1 MEQNAQDTKTLAGR
15 RRQSVQKHGGG
26 KSPSENKSEIFESS
40 KYTKEYLE
48 HRRSELR
55 EIFNSIKSD
64 LQEQADYFSPN
75 SVRFI
80 ARNVNKPRVRSK
92 KILDSTTLIA
102 VRNFAAGMMSG
113 ATSPTRRWFKSAVA
127 NKEISN
133 NWAVKSFCAKQAEL
147 SRKILYASNFY
158 QLLPEVY
165 DQLAVFLFSCMSME
179 SDYETVVNFKCLPIG
194 SYFYSKDYRGT
205 VDTLYRNYMESA
217 RNLVNEFGKENC
229 SDAVVEAAQ
238 RTPNA
243 MFEIV
248 HAVEP
253 NMEYKDGSPI
263 SSQKKFISI
272 YYEVNS
278 DKKFLRKSGFSRFPY
293 VVFEASCNGEDNY
306 PSKGLGAYALPD
318 AKQLMAMVKEYAK
331 AVKKMVTP
339 AYQGP
344 ASLKNKGL
352 SDIPGYYNE
361 TDENG
366 NGLKPVFEVNPRV
379 LELKDGINELRE
391 SIKAIFYNDLFAMIL
406 NTAERGRTAT
416 EVNELKEEKMVLLSP
431 LLEQIHTA
439 LKQILDWLFY
449 EEAQKGILPEIPDE
463 LQGQEIEIEFVSTL
477 AQAMKAQ
484 NIASME
490 RFTTFVANMAQAIDP
505 ILVKKVQAEQMIDD
519 YADNANIDPSHVTP
533 SEDVAKIRVA
543 MEQKQQQ
550 QEQLNAMMQGSEL
563 VKNMGGVDAYGG
575 ELMSRVGLG

>member
-1 MEQNAQDTKTLAGR
+1 MEQKNTENKKGLAGR
-15 RRQSVQKHGGG
+15 KQSDRKDANIVIDK
-26 KSPSENKSEIFESS
+26 KYDIKYFEC
-40 KYTKEYLE
+40 
-48 HRRSELR
+48 RRSELR

-102 VRNFAAGMMSG
+102 VRNFASGMMTG
-113 ATSPTRRWFKSAVA
+113 ATSPTRRWFKTGVM
-127 NKEISN
+127 NKDIEN
-133 NWAVKSFCAKQAEL
+133 NWAVKNWCAKQSEL

-165 DQLAVFLFSCMSME
+165 DQMAVFLFSCLSME

-194 SYFYSKDYRGT
+194 SYYYAKDHRGII
-205 VDTLYRNYMESA
+205 DTLCRNYMESA
-217 RNLVNEFGKENC
+217 RNLVEEFGFDNC
-229 SDAVVEAAQ
+229 SEAVQEASKT
-238 RTPNA
+238 RPND

-248 HAVEP
+248 HFVEP
-253 NMEYKDGSPI
+253 NKEYQKGSPI
-263 SSQKKFISI
+263 AAQKKYISV

-278 DKKFLRKSGFSRFPY
+278 KGKYLRKSGFERFPY

-318 AKQLMAMVKEYAK
+318 AKQLMSMVKEYAK
-331 AVKKMVTP
+331 AIKKMVTP
-339 AYQGP
+339 AYKGP
-344 ASLKNKGL
+344 ASLKNKDL
-352 SDIPGYYNE
+352 SDAPGHFNE

-366 NGLKPVFEVNPRV
+366 NGLSPIYEVNPRV
-379 LELKDGINELRE
+379 LELKDGINEMRE
-391 SIKAIFYNDLFAMIL
+391 AIKSTFYNDLFAMIL

-431 LLEQIHTA
+431 LLEQIHRA
-439 LKQILDWLFY
+439 LKQILEWIFY
-449 EEAQKGILPEIPDE
+449 EELRVGILPEIPQE
-463 LQGQEIEIEFVSTL
+463 LEGQEIEMEFISTL

-490 RFTTFVANMAQAIDP
+490 RFTTFVANMGQAIDP
-505 ILVKKVQAEQMIDD
+505 VLLKKIQGEKMIDD
-519 YADNANIDPSHVTP
+519 YADFANIDPAQITP
-533 SEDVAKIRVA
+533 TEDIMKYRAA

-550 QEQLNAMMQGSEL
+550 AEQIQAMQQGSEM
-563 VKNMGGVDAYGG
+563 VKNMGGVDAFGG
-575 ELMSRVGLG
+575 ELMQRLGMG

>member
-1 MEQNAQDTKTLAGR
+1 MEENTQKKEKGLAGR
-15 RRQSVQKHGGG
+15 KVSADK
-26 KSPSENKSEIFESS
+26 KTNIKIDAKYSIKYFEG
-40 KYTKEYLE
+40 
-48 HRRSELR
+48 RRSELR

-102 VRNFAAGMMSG
+102 VRNFASGMMTG
-113 ATSPTRRWFKSAVA
+113 ATSPTRRWFKTGVM
-127 NKEISN
+127 NKDVEN
-133 NWAVKSFCAKQAEL
+133 NWAVKNWCARQAEL
-147 SRKILYASNFY
+147 SRNILYSSNFY

-165 DQLAVFLFSCMSME
+165 DQLAVFLFSCLSME

-194 SYFYSKDYRGT
+194 SYYYSKNHRGV
-205 VDTLYRNYMESA
+205 VDTLCRNYMESA
-217 RNLVNEFGKENC
+217 RNLVNEFGFENC
-229 SDAVVEAAQ
+229 SEKVQEASKT
-238 RTPNA
+238 RPNDL
-243 MFEIV
+243 FEIV
-248 HAVEP
+248 HFVEP
-253 NMEYKDGSPI
+253 NQEYKEGSPI
-263 SSQKKFISI
+263 SAQKKFISV
-272 YYEVNS
+272 YYEVTEKN
-278 DKKFLRKSGFSRFPY
+278 KYLRKSGFDRFPY

-318 AKQLMAMVKEYAK
+318 AKQLMSMVKEYAK
-331 AVKKMVTP
+331 AIKKMVTP
-339 AYQGP
+339 AYKGP
-344 ASLKNKGL
+344 AALKNADL
-352 SDIPGYYNE
+352 SDAPGHFNE

-366 NGLKPVFEVNPRV
+366 NGLSPVYEVNPRV
-379 LELKDGINELRE
+379 LELKDGINEMRE
-391 SIKAIFYNDLFAMIL
+391 SIKSIFYNDLFAMIL

-449 EEAQKGILPEIPDE
+449 EELKVGILPEIPEE
-463 LQGQEIEIEFVSTL
+463 LQGQDIEIEFVSTL

-490 RFTTFVANMAQAIDP
+490 RFTTFVANMGQAIDP
-505 ILVKKVQAEQMIDD
+505 VLLKKIQGEKMIDD
-519 YADNANIDPSHVTP
+519 YADFANIDPAQITP
-533 SEDVAKIRVA
+533 TDEIMKYRAA

-550 QEQLNAMMQGSEL
+550 AEQLAAMQQGSEM
-563 VKNMGGVDAYGG
+563 VKNMGGVDAFGG
-575 ELMSRVGLG
+575 ELMQRLGMG

>member
-1 MEQNAQDTKTLAGR
+1 MEQNAQTIKTLAGR
-15 RRQSVQKHGGG
+15 KQKLF
-26 KSPSENKSEIFESS
+26 ENKSENIEGS
-40 KYTKEYLE
+40 KYSKQYLE
-48 HRRSELR
+48 SRRSELR

-102 VRNFAAGMMSG
+102 VRNFAAGMMTG
-113 ATSPTRRWFKSAVA
+113 ATSPTRRWFKTSVS
-127 NKEISN
+127 NKDIAN
-133 NWAVKSFCAKQAEL
+133 NWFIKSFCSKQAEL

-165 DQLAVFLFSCMSME
+165 DQLAVFLFSCLSME

-194 SYFYSKDYRGT
+194 SYFYSKDHRGV

-229 SDAVVEAAQ
+229 SDAVVEAAKN
-238 RTPNA
+238 TPNA

-263 SSQKKFISI
+263 SAQKKFISI

-318 AKQLMAMVKEYAK
+318 ARQLMSMVKEYAK
-331 AVKKMVTP
+331 AIKKMISP
-339 AYQGP
+339 PYKGP
-344 ASLKNKGL
+344 ASLKYKDL
-352 SDIPGYYNE
+352 SDTPGHFNE

-366 NGLKPVFEVNPRV
+366 NGLSPIYEINPRV
-379 LELKDGINELRE
+379 LELKDGINEMRE
-391 SIKAIFYNDLFAMIL
+391 NIKSIFYNDLFAMIL
-406 NTAERGRTAT
+406 NTAQRGRTAT

-449 EEAQKGILPEIPDE
+449 EEAEKGILPDIPEE

-490 RFTTFVANMAQAIDP
+490 RFTTFVANMGQTIDP
-505 ILVKKVQAEQMIDD
+505 ILLKKVQGEQMIDD
-519 YADNANIDPSHVTP
+519 YADNANIEPSHVTP
-533 SEDVAKIRVA
+533 AEDFAKIKA
-543 MEQKQQQ
+543 ASEQRLQQ
-550 QEQLNAMMQGSEL
+550 QEQLNAMTQGSQL
-563 VKNMGGVDAYGG
+563 VKNMGGADAFGG

>member
-1 MEQNAQDTKTLAGR
+1 MEENTQKKEKGLAGR
-15 RRQSVQKHGGG
+15 KVSADK
-26 KSPSENKSEIFESS
+26 KTNIKIDAKYSIKYFEG
-40 KYTKEYLE
+40 
-48 HRRSELR
+48 RRSELR

-102 VRNFAAGMMSG
+102 VRNFASGMMTG
-113 ATSPTRRWFKSAVA
+113 ATSPTRRWFKTGVM
-127 NKEISN
+127 NKDIES
-133 NWAVKSFCAKQAEL
+133 NWAIKNWCAKQSEL
-147 SRKILYASNFY
+147 TRKILYSSNFY

-165 DQLAVFLFSCMSME
+165 DQLAVFLFSCLSME

-194 SYFYSKDYRGT
+194 SYYYSKNHRGV
-205 VDTLYRNYMESA
+205 VDTLCRNYMESA
-217 RNLVNEFGKENC
+217 RNLVNEFGFENC
-229 SDAVVEAAQ
+229 SEKVQEASKT
-238 RTPNA
+238 RPNDL
-243 MFEIV
+243 FEIV
-248 HAVEP
+248 HFVEP
-253 NMEYKDGSPI
+253 NQEYKEGSPI
-263 SSQKKFISI
+263 SAQKKFISV
-272 YYEVNS
+272 YYEVTEK
-278 DKKFLRKSGFSRFPY
+278 DKYLRKSGFDRFPY

-318 AKQLMAMVKEYAK
+318 AKQLMSMVKEYAK
-331 AVKKMVTP
+331 AIKKMVTP
-339 AYQGP
+339 AYKGP
-344 ASLKNKGL
+344 ASLKNTDL
-352 SDIPGYYNE
+352 SDAPGHFNE

-366 NGLKPVFEVNPRV
+366 NGLSPIYEVNPRV
-379 LELKDGINELRE
+379 LELKDGINEMRE
-391 SIKAIFYNDLFAMIL
+391 SIKSIFYNDLFAMIL

-449 EEAQKGILPEIPDE
+449 EELKVGILPEIPEE
-463 LQGQEIEIEFVSTL
+463 LQGQDIEIEFVSTL

-490 RFTTFVANMAQAIDP
+490 RFTTFVANMGQAIDP
-505 ILVKKVQAEQMIDD
+505 VLLKKIQGEKMIDD
-519 YADNANIDPSHVTP
+519 YADFANIDPAQITP
-533 SEDVAKIRVA
+533 TDEIMKYRAA

-550 QEQLNAMMQGSEL
+550 AEQLAAMQQGSEM
-563 VKNMGGVDAYGG
+563 VKNMGGVDAFGG
-575 ELMSRVGLG
+575 ELMQRLGMG